1 MNALPLCCFAPV
13 SWYVLYADE
22 SFCLAQDEYFQKQTY
37 RNRFDIL
44 TGNGVQTLTIPVES
58 TEGERKLL
66 RDIRISPEYSGKK
79 TLQAIRSAYGNSAM
93 YDFIENELEDLFLKE
108 EKFLFDFNMKA
119 HDWTCRWYPQIP
131 KGRLIESKIPEE
143 RLAEPKIPEERLAE
157 PKIPEERLIESKI
170 PEERLIESKILN
182 ERLAEP
188 KILEERWKQRGTRP
202 VELKSY
208 PQVFADRFPF
218 EKDLSILDAIFNLG
232 KTSMKTLGHVN
243 NS

>member
-22 SFCLAQDEYFQKQTY
+22 NFCLAKDEYFQKQTY

-44 TGNGVQTLTIPVES
+44 TGNGVQTLTIPIES
-58 TEGERKLL
+58 TGGERKLL
-66 RDIRISPEYSGKK
+66 RDIRISPEYNGKK

-93 YDFIENELEDLFLKE
+93 YDFIKQELEELFLKE
-108 EKFLFDFNMKA
+108 EKFLFDFNMNA
-119 HDWTCRWYPQIP
+119 HDWTCRWFP
-131 KGRLIESKIPEE
+131 KVLGERSTESKVVSQ
-143 RLAEPKIPEERLAE
+143 R
-157 PKIPEERLIESKI
+157 ST
-170 PEERLIESKILN
+170 ESKILD
-182 ERLAEP
+182 
-188 KILEERWKQRGTRP
+188 ERWKQRGTRP

-232 KTSMKTLGHVN
+232 KTSMKSLGHVN

>member
-22 SFCLAQDEYFQKQTY
+22 NFCLAQDEYFQKQTY

-44 TGNGVQTLTIPVES
+44 TGNGVQTLTIPIES
-58 TEGERKLL
+58 TGGERTLL
-66 RDIRISPEYSGKK
+66 RDIRISPEYNGKK

-93 YDFIENELEDLFLKE
+93 YDFIDVELEELFLKE
-108 EKFLFDFNMKA
+108 EKFLIDFNTRA
-119 HDWTCRWYPQIP
+119 HEYSIKWFGLLA
-131 KGRLIESKIPEE
+131 KEKI
-143 RLAEPKIPEERLAE
+143 ADGTVDDK
-157 PKIPEERLIESKI
+157 
-170 PEERLIESKILN
+170 
-182 ERLAEP
+182 
-188 KILEERWKQRGTRP
+188 WKQRGTRP

-208 PQVFADRFPF
+208 PQVFADRFSF

-232 KTSMKTLGHVN
+232 KTSVKSLGHVN

>member
-1 MNALPLCCFAPV
+1 MNTLPLCCFAPI
-13 SWYVLYADE
+13 SWYVLYAE
-22 SFCLAQDEYFQKQTY
+22 NSYALSNEEYFQKQTY

-58 TEGERKLL
+58 TGGERKLL

-79 TLQAIRSAYGNSAM
+79 ILQAIRSAYGNSAM
-93 YDFIENELEDLFLKE
+93 YDFIEQELEELFLKE
-108 EKFLFDFNMKA
+108 EKFLIDFNTRA
-119 HDWTCRWYPQIP
+119 HEYSIKWFGLLA
-131 KGRLIESKIPEE
+131 KEKI
-143 RLAEPKIPEERLAE
+143 ADGTVDDK
-157 PKIPEERLIESKI
+157 
-170 PEERLIESKILN
+170 
-182 ERLAEP
+182 
-188 KILEERWKQRGTRP
+188 WKQRGTRP

-232 KTSMKTLGHVN
+232 KTSVKALGHVN

>member
-22 SFCLAQDEYFQKQTY
+22 NFCLAQDEYFQKQTY

-44 TGNGVQTLTIPVES
+44 TGNGVQTLTVPVES
-58 TEGERKLL
+58 TGGERKLL
-66 RDIRISPEYSGKK
+66 RDIRISPEYNGKK

-108 EKFLFDFNMKA
+108 EKFLFDFNMRS
-119 HDWTCRWYPQIP
+119 HNWVCRWYP
-131 KGRLIESKIPEE
+131 KVLDERSTESKV
-143 RLAEPKIPEERLAE
+143 LD
-157 PKIPEERLIESKI
+157 
-170 PEERLIESKILN
+170 
-182 ERLAEP
+182 
-188 KILEERWKQRGTRP
+188 ERWKMRGTRS

-232 KTSMKTLGHVN
+232 KTSVKTLGHVN

>member
-1 MNALPLCCFAPV
+1 MNELPLCCFAPV

-22 SFCLAQDEYFQKQTY
+22 KFCLAQDEYFQKQTY

-58 TEGERKLL
+58 TGGERKLL
-66 RDIRISPEYSGKK
+66 RDIRISPEYNGKK

-93 YDFIENELEDLFLKE
+93 YDFIEHELEDLFLKE
-108 EKFLFDFNMKA
+108 EKFLFDFNIKA
-119 HDWTCRWYPQIP
+119 HDWSCRWFPQIP
-131 KGRLIESKIPEE
+131 KERLVESKILDERLIESKIPEE
-143 RLAEPKIPEERLAE
+143 RLAEPKILD
-157 PKIPEERLIESKI
+157 
-170 PEERLIESKILN
+170 
-182 ERLAEP
+182 
-188 KILEERWKQRGTRP
+188 ERWKVRGTRP

-232 KTSMKTLGHVN
+232 KTSMMSLGHVN

>member
-1 MNALPLCCFAPV
+1 MNVLPLCCFAPV

-22 SFCLAQDEYFQKQTY
+22 NFALEQDKYFQKQTY

-58 TEGERKLL
+58 TGGERTLL

-93 YDFIENELEDLFLKE
+93 YDFIDVELEELFLKE
-108 EKFLFDFNMKA
+108 EKFLIDFNIKA
-119 HDWTCRWYPQIP
+119 HDWSLKWF
-131 KGRLIESKIPEE
+131 SKIP
-143 RLAEPKIPEERLAE
+143 K
-157 PKIPEERLIESKI
+157 
-170 PEERLIESKILN
+170 

-188 KILEERWKQRGTRP
+188 KILDERWKQRGTRP
-202 VELKSY
+202 VELKRY

-218 EKDLSILDAIFNLG
+218 EKDLSIIDAIFNLG
-232 KTSMKTLGHVN
+232 KTSIKTLGHVN

>member
-1 MNALPLCCFAPV
+1 MNELPLCCFAPV

-22 SFCLAQDEYFQKQTY
+22 NFCLAQDEYFQKQTY

-58 TEGERKLL
+58 TGGERKLL
-66 RDIRISPEYSGKK
+66 RDIRISPEYNGKK

-93 YDFIENELEDLFLKE
+93 YDFIEQELEELFLKE
-108 EKFLFDFNMKA
+108 ERFLFDFNMRS
-119 HDWTCRWYPQIP
+119 HNWVCRWYPKVVDQ
-131 KGRLIESKIPEE
+131 RSTESKV
-143 RLAEPKIPEERLAE
+143 LD
-157 PKIPEERLIESKI
+157 
-170 PEERLIESKILN
+170 
-182 ERLAEP
+182 
-188 KILEERWKQRGTRP
+188 ERWKMRGTRP

-208 PQVFADRFPF
+208 PQVFADRFPC

-232 KTSMKTLGHVN
+232 KTSMKSLGHVN

>member
-1 MNALPLCCFAPV
+1 MNELPLCCFAPV

-22 SFCLAQDEYFQKQTY
+22 NFTLAQVEYFQKQTY

-58 TEGERKLL
+58 TGGERKLI
-66 RDIRISPEYSGKK
+66 RDIRISPEYNGKK

-93 YDFIENELEDLFLKE
+93 YDFIEQELEDLFLKE
-108 EKFLFDFNMKA
+108 EKFLFDFNSKA
-119 HDWTCRWYPQIP
+119 HDWSLKWFPTIP
-131 KGRLIESKIPEE
+131 KERLIESKIREE
-143 RLAEPKIPEERLAE
+143 RLAEPKILD
-157 PKIPEERLIESKI
+157 
-170 PEERLIESKILN
+170 

-188 KILEERWKQRGTRP
+188 KILDERWKVRGTRP

-232 KTSMKTLGHVN
+232 KTSMKSLGHVN

>member
-1 MNALPLCCFAPV
+1 MNELPLCCLAPV

-22 SFCLAQDEYFQKQTY
+22 NFCLSQDEYFQKQTY

-58 TEGERKLL
+58 TGGERKLL
-66 RDIRISPEYSGKK
+66 RDIRISPEYNGKK

-93 YDFIENELEDLFLKE
+93 YDFIEQELEELFLKE
-108 EKFLFDFNMKA
+108 EKFLFDFNMRS
-119 HDWTCRWYPQIP
+119 HNWVCRWYPQIP
-131 KGRLIESKIPEE
+131 RGRLNESKIPEE
-143 RLAEPKIPEERLAE
+143 RLAEPKILG
-157 PKIPEERLIESKI
+157 
-170 PEERLIESKILN
+170 
-182 ERLAEP
+182 
-188 KILEERWKQRGTRP
+188 ERWKQRGTRP

-232 KTSMKTLGHVN
+232 KTSMKSLGHVN

>member
-1 MNALPLCCFAPV
+1 MNTLPLCCFAPI
-13 SWYVLYADE
+13 SWYVLYAE
-22 SFCLAQDEYFQKQTY
+22 NNFALSNEEYFQKQTY

-58 TEGERKLL
+58 TGGERTLL
-66 RDIRISPEYSGKK
+66 RDIRISSEYSGKK

-93 YDFIENELEDLFLKE
+93 YDFIDVELEELFLKE
-108 EKFLFDFNMKA
+108 EKFLIDFNMKA
-119 HDWTCRWYPQIP
+119 NEWSLKWFPKIP

-143 RLAEPKIPEERLAE
+143 RLAEPKILD
-157 PKIPEERLIESKI
+157 
-170 PEERLIESKILN
+170 
-182 ERLAEP
+182 
-188 KILEERWKQRGTRP
+188 ERWKQRGTRP

-232 KTSMKTLGHVN
+232 KTSVKALGHVN

>member
-1 MNALPLCCFAPV
+1 MTSLPLCCFAPI
-13 SWYVLYADE
+13 SWYVLYAENNFSLSDE
-22 SFCLAQDEYFQKQTY
+22 EYFQKQTY

-58 TEGERKLL
+58 TGGERKLL
-66 RDIRISPEYSGKK
+66 RDIRISSEYSGKK

-93 YDFIENELEDLFLKE
+93 YDFVEVELEELFLKE
-108 EKFLFDFNMKA
+108 EKFLIDFNMKA
-119 HDWTCRWYPQIP
+119 HEWTSRWYP
-131 KGRLIESKIPEE
+131 KV
-143 RLAEPKIPEERLAE
+143 
-157 PKIPEERLIESKI
+157 
-170 PEERLIESKILN
+170 LN
-182 ERLAEP
+182 ERSTESKVVSQRSTESKVLD
-188 KILEERWKQRGTRP
+188 ERWKVRGTRP

-232 KTSMKTLGHVN
+232 KTSLKSLGRVN

>member
-1 MNALPLCCFAPV
+1 MNELPLCCFAPV

-22 SFCLAQDEYFQKQTY
+22 NFCLAQDEYFQKQTY

-58 TEGERKLL
+58 TGGERKLL
-66 RDIRISPEYSGKK
+66 RDIRISREYNGKK

-93 YDFIENELEDLFLKE
+93 YDFIEQELEELFLKE
-108 EKFLFDFNMKA
+108 EKFLFDFNIKA
-119 HDWTCRWYPQIP
+119 HEWSCRWFPQIP
-131 KGRLIESKIPEE
+131 EGRLNESKIPEE
-143 RLAEPKIPEERLAE
+143 RLAEPKIL
-157 PKIPEERLIESKI
+157 S
-170 PEERLIESKILN
+170 
-182 ERLAEP
+182 
-188 KILEERWKQRGTRP
+188 ERWKQRGIRP

-232 KTSMKTLGHVN
+232 KTSVKSLGHVN

>member
-13 SWYVLYADE
+13 SWYVLYANDN
-22 SFCLAQDEYFQKQTY
+22 FALAQDEYFQKQTY

-44 TGNGVQTLTIPVES
+44 TGNGVHTLTVPVES
-58 TEGERKLL
+58 TGGERKLL
-66 RDIRISPEYSGKK
+66 RDIRISPEYNGKK

-93 YDFIENELEDLFLKE
+93 YDFIEQELEELFLKE
-108 EKFLFDFNMKA
+108 EKFLFDFNIKA
-119 HDWTCRWYPQIP
+119 HEWSCRWFPQIP
-131 KGRLIESKIPEE
+131 KERLNESKIPEE
-143 RLAEPKIPEERLAE
+143 RLAEPKILG
-157 PKIPEERLIESKI
+157 
-170 PEERLIESKILN
+170 
-182 ERLAEP
+182 
-188 KILEERWKQRGTRP
+188 ERWKQRGIRP

-232 KTSMKTLGHVN
+232 KTSMKSLGHVN

>member
-1 MNALPLCCFAPV
+1 MVRADSLGSYFPLGRLKYFMTSLPLCCFAPV

-44 TGNGVQTLTIPVES
+44 TGNGVQTLTLPIES
-58 TEGERKLL
+58 TGGERKFL
-66 RDIRISPEYSGKK
+66 RDIRISSEYNGKK

-93 YDFIENELEDLFLKE
+93 YDFIEQELEELFLKE
-108 EKFLFDFNMKA
+108 EKFLIDFNSKA
-119 HDWTCRWYPQIP
+119 HEWSRSWYP
-131 KGRLIESKIPEE
+131 KVLDERSTESKVVSQ
-143 RLAEPKIPEERLAE
+143 RST
-157 PKIPEERLIESKI
+157 ESKV
-170 PEERLIESKILN
+170 LD
-182 ERLAEP
+182 
-188 KILEERWKQRGTRP
+188 ERWKVRGTRP

-232 KTSMKTLGHVN
+232 KTSIKSLGHVN

>member
-1 MNALPLCCFAPV
+1 MNELPLSCFAPV

-22 SFCLAQDEYFQKQTY
+22 NFCLAQDEYFQKQTY

-44 TGNGVQTLTIPVES
+44 TGNGIQTLTIPVES
-58 TEGERKLL
+58 TGGERKLL
-66 RDIRISPEYSGKK
+66 RDIRISPEYNGKK

-93 YDFIENELEDLFLKE
+93 YDFIEQELEELFLKE

-119 HDWTCRWYPQIP
+119 HEWSCRWFTKIP
-131 KGRLIESKIPEE
+131 EGRLIESKIPEE
-143 RLAEPKIPEERLAE
+143 RLAEPKIHFVKE
-157 PKIPEERLIESKI
+157 
-170 PEERLIESKILN
+170 
-182 ERLAEP
+182 
-188 KILEERWKQRGTRP
+188 LEGERWKQRGTRP

-218 EKDLSILDAIFNLG
+218 EQDLSILDAIFNLG
-232 KTSMKTLGHVN
+232 KTSMKSLGHVN

>member
-13 SWYVLYADE
+13 SWYVLFANENFDLE
-22 SFCLAQDEYFQKQTY
+22 IDGYFQKQTY

-44 TGNGVQTLTIPVES
+44 TGNGVQTLTVPVES
-58 TEGERKLL
+58 TGGERKLL
-66 RDIRISPEYSGKK
+66 RDIRISPEYNGKK

-93 YDFIENELEDLFLKE
+93 YDFVEHELEELFLKE
-108 EKFLFDFNMKA
+108 EKFLFDFNSKA
-119 HDWTCRWYPQIP
+119 HEWSCSWFPT
-131 KGRLIESKIPEE
+131 IPEE
-143 RLAEPKIPEERLAE
+143 RLAE
-157 PKIPEERLIESKI
+157 SKI
-170 PEERLIESKILN
+170 HFVKES
-182 ERLAEP
+182 EV
-188 KILEERWKQRGTRP
+188 ERWKQRGTRP

-232 KTSMKTLGHVN
+232 KTSMKSLGHVN

>member
-22 SFCLAQDEYFQKQTY
+22 NFDLEIDGYFQKQTY

-58 TEGERKLL
+58 TGGERKLI
-66 RDIRISPEYSGKK
+66 RDIRISPEYNGKK

-93 YDFIENELEDLFLKE
+93 YDFVEHELEELFLKE
-108 EKFLFDFNMKA
+108 EKFLFDFNSKA
-119 HDWTCRWYPQIP
+119 HEWSLKWFPTIP
-131 KGRLIESKIPEE
+131 AERLIESKIPEE
-143 RLAEPKIPEERLAE
+143 RLAEPKILNERLAE
-157 PKIPEERLIESKI
+157 P
-170 PEERLIESKILN
+170 KILN

-188 KILEERWKQRGTRP
+188 KILNERLAEPKIHFVKELEVERWKQRGTRP
-202 VELKSY
+202 VELRSY
-208 PQVFADRFPF
+208 PQVFSDRFPF

-232 KTSMKTLGHVN
+232 KTSMRSLGHVN

>member
-22 SFCLAQDEYFQKQTY
+22 NFALEQDEYFQKQTY

-44 TGNGVQTLTIPVES
+44 TGNGVQTLTIPIES
-58 TEGERKLL
+58 TGGERTLL

-93 YDFIENELEDLFLKE
+93 YDFIEQELEELFLKE
-108 EKFLFDFNMKA
+108 EKFLIDFNTRA
-119 HDWTCRWYPQIP
+119 HEYSIKWFGLLA
-131 KGRLIESKIPEE
+131 KEKI
-143 RLAEPKIPEERLAE
+143 ADGTVDDK
-157 PKIPEERLIESKI
+157 
-170 PEERLIESKILN
+170 
-182 ERLAEP
+182 
-188 KILEERWKQRGTRP
+188 WKQRGTRP

-232 KTSMKTLGHVN
+232 KTSVKALGHVN

>member
-1 MNALPLCCFAPV
+1 MNELPLCCFAPV

-22 SFCLAQDEYFQKQTY
+22 NFCLAQDEYFQKQTY

-58 TEGERKLL
+58 TRGERKLL
-66 RDIRISPEYSGKK
+66 RDIRISPEYNGKK

-93 YDFIENELEDLFLKE
+93 YDFIEQELEELFLKE
-108 EKFLFDFNMKA
+108 EKFLFDFNIKA
-119 HDWTCRWYPQIP
+119 HEWSCRWFPQIP
-131 KGRLIESKIPEE
+131 EGRLNESKIPEE
-143 RLAEPKIPEERLAE
+143 RLAEPKIL
-157 PKIPEERLIESKI
+157 S
-170 PEERLIESKILN
+170 
-182 ERLAEP
+182 
-188 KILEERWKQRGTRP
+188 ERWKQRGIRP

-232 KTSMKTLGHVN
+232 KTSMKSLGHVN

>member
-13 SWYVLYADE
+13 SWYVLYAE
-22 SFCLAQDEYFQKQTY
+22 ENFALGQDEYFQKQTY

-58 TEGERKLL
+58 TGGERKLL
-66 RDIRISPEYSGKK
+66 RDIRISPEYNGKK

-93 YDFIENELEDLFLKE
+93 YDFIEQELEELFLKE
-108 EKFLFDFNMKA
+108 EKFLFDFNIKA
-119 HDWTCRWYPQIP
+119 HEWSCRWFP
-131 KGRLIESKIPEE
+131 KVLDERSTESKV
-143 RLAEPKIPEERLAE
+143 LD
-157 PKIPEERLIESKI
+157 
-170 PEERLIESKILN
+170 
-182 ERLAEP
+182 
-188 KILEERWKQRGTRP
+188 ERWKVRGTRQ

-232 KTSMKTLGHVN
+232 KTSVKALGHVN

>member
-1 MNALPLCCFAPV
+1 MNELPLCCFAPV

-22 SFCLAQDEYFQKQTY
+22 NFCLAQDEYFQKQTY

-58 TEGERKLL
+58 TGGERKLL
-66 RDIRISPEYSGKK
+66 RDIRISPEYNGKK

-93 YDFIENELEDLFLKE
+93 YDFIEQELEELFLKE
-108 EKFLFDFNMKA
+108 ERFLFDFNMRS
-119 HDWTCRWYPQIP
+119 HNWVCRWYPKVVDQ
-131 KGRLIESKIPEE
+131 RSTESKVVSQ
-143 RLAEPKIPEERLAE
+143 RST
-157 PKIPEERLIESKI
+157 ESKV
-170 PEERLIESKILN
+170 LD
-182 ERLAEP
+182 
-188 KILEERWKQRGTRP
+188 ERWKMRGTRP

-232 KTSMKTLGHVN
+232 KTSMKSLGHVN

>member
-13 SWYVLYADE
+13 SWYVLYTEDNFALSNE
-22 SFCLAQDEYFQKQTY
+22 EYFQKQTY

-58 TEGERKLL
+58 TGGERTLL
-66 RDIRISPEYSGKK
+66 RDIRISSEYSGKK

-93 YDFIENELEDLFLKE
+93 CDFIDIELEELFLKE
-108 EKFLFDFNMKA
+108 EKFLIDFNTMA
-119 HDWTCRWYPQIP
+119 HEYSIKWFGLLA
-131 KGRLIESKIPEE
+131 KEKIADGT
-143 RLAEPKIPEERLAE
+143 LDDK
-157 PKIPEERLIESKI
+157 
-170 PEERLIESKILN
+170 
-182 ERLAEP
+182 
-188 KILEERWKQRGTRP
+188 WKQRGTRP

-208 PQVFADRFPF
+208 PQVFTDRFPF

-232 KTSMKTLGHVN
+232 KTSVKALGHVN

>member
-1 MNALPLCCFAPV
+1 MNELPLCCFAPV

-22 SFCLAQDEYFQKQTY
+22 NFCLAQDEYFQKQTY

-58 TEGERKLL
+58 TGGERKLL
-66 RDIRISPEYSGKK
+66 RDIRISPEYNGKK

-93 YDFIENELEDLFLKE
+93 YDFIEHELEDLFLKE
-108 EKFLFDFNMKA
+108 EKFLFDFNIKA
-119 HDWTCRWYPQIP
+119 HDWSCRWFPQIP
-131 KGRLIESKIPEE
+131 KERLVESKILDERLIESKIPEE
-143 RLAEPKIPEERLAE
+143 RLAEPKILD
-157 PKIPEERLIESKI
+157 
-170 PEERLIESKILN
+170 
-182 ERLAEP
+182 
-188 KILEERWKQRGTRP
+188 ERWKVRGTRP

-232 KTSMKTLGHVN
+232 KTSMMSLGHVN

>member
-1 MNALPLCCFAPV
+1 MTSLPLCCFAPI
-13 SWYVLYADE
+13 SWYVLYAENNFALVDE
-22 SFCLAQDEYFQKQTY
+22 EYFQKQTF

-58 TEGERKLL
+58 TGGERKLL
-66 RDIRISPEYSGKK
+66 RDIRISSEYSGKK

-93 YDFIENELEDLFLKE
+93 YDFIDVELEELFLKE

-119 HDWTCRWYPQIP
+119 HDWTCRWFPQIP
-131 KGRLIESKIPEE
+131 EGRLIESKIPEE
-143 RLAEPKIPEERLAE
+143 RLAEPKIHFVKE
-157 PKIPEERLIESKI
+157 
-170 PEERLIESKILN
+170 
-182 ERLAEP
+182 
-188 KILEERWKQRGTRP
+188 LEVERWKTRGTRP

-218 EKDLSILDAIFNLG
+218 EEDLSILDAIFNLG
-232 KTSMKTLGHVN
+232 KTSMKSLGLVN